1 MMRRFAAA
9 SVAMMILLACLPAGA
24 QASGDSVGLGVALGV
39 AFPSGSTARIATAN
53 GEASLDWGF
62 YVNIPLIYTFHIT
75 PSSELYKLGL
85 QNATDMDLAFKFIV
99 PLSRFSLYGGVAPGL
114 TAAGEVTAM
123 HVGLL
128 AGVSFNLVSNLDT
141 FVQAKYQWIFEGS
154 QNLRV
159 LHLNAGMLFNFR

>member
-9 SVAMMILLACLPAGA
+9 SAAMMILLACLPAGA

-62 YVNIPLIYTFHIT
+62 YVNIPLLYTFHLT
-75 PSSELYKLGL
+75 PSAELYKLGA
-85 QNATDMDLAFKFIV
+85 QNATDVDLAFKFIL
-99 PLSRFSLYGGVAPGL
+99 PLSRFGLYGGVAPGL
-114 TAAGEVTAM
+114 TTTGAVTAM
-123 HVGLL
+123 HIGLL
-128 AGVSFNLVSNLDT
+128 AGASFNLVSNLDV
-141 FVQAKYQWIFEGS
+141 FLQGKYQWVFEGY

-159 LHLNAGMLFNFR
+159 LHLNAGILFNFR

>member
-1 MMRRFAAA
+1 MIRSLTAVSAALI
-9 SVAMMILLACLPAGA
+9 ILLACLPAGA
-24 QASGDSVGLGVALGV
+24 QAAGDSVGLGVSLGA
-39 AFPSGSTARIATAN
+39 AFPSGSTSRIATVS
-53 GEASLDWGF
+53 GEASFDWGF
-62 YVNIPLIYTFHIT
+62 YVNIPLIYTFHLT
-75 PSSELYKLGL
+75 PSSELYKLGA

-114 TAAGEVTAM
+114 TTTGEVTAM

-128 AGVSFNLVSNLDT
+128 AGASFNLVSNLDA
-141 FVQAKYQWIFEGS
+141 FAQAKYQWVFEGN